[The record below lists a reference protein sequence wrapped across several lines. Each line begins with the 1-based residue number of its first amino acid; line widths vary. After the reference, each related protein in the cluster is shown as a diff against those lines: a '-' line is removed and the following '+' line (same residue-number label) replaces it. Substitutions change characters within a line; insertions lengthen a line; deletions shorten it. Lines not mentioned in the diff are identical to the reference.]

1 MVQGRNYKNLKRVT
15 VVYAV
20 SRERVSRR
28 VAMKAL
34 TKILAGGIAAAVM
47 FGAAPAAAQYYPY
60 GGYGYGNSGVS
71 VTIGTPGYGYGN
83 GYNAYGNGYGVN
95 QQAVVSQCTA
105 AVQARLGGNAGG
117 RVLGIS
123 RIEPRNDGGLTVRGV
138 AASSGYGGYNQQPD
152 LTFKC
157 RTDYRGYVVS
167 VDVQRAQSAYGYTPY
182 GAAPNAYANPYQASP
197 YNTGPYG
204 YSRY

>member
-1 MVQGRNYKNLKRVT
+1 
-15 VVYAV
+15 
-20 SRERVSRR
+20 
-28 VAMKAL
+28 MKAL
-34 TKILAGGIAAAVM
+34 TKILAGGIAAAFV

-60 GGYGYGNSGVS
+60 GGYGYGNSGIS

-83 GYNAYGNGYGVN
+83 GYGYSNGYGAYGRGYGVN
-95 QQAVVSQCTA
+95 QQVVVNQCTS
-105 AVQARLGGNAGG
+105 AVQAQLGGNMGYGYSTYGVAGG

-123 RIEPRNDGGLTVRGV
+123 RIEPRIDGGLTVRGV
-138 AASSGYGGYNQQPD
+138 AASSGYNQQPD

-157 RTDYRGYVVS
+157 RTDYRGFVTS
-167 VDVQRAQSAYGYTPY
+167 VEVQRAQSAYGYTPY
-182 GAAPNAYANPYQASP
+182 GAQPYGYASPYQPSP

>member
-1 MVQGRNYKNLKRVT
+1 
-15 VVYAV
+15 
-20 SRERVSRR
+20 
-28 VAMKAL
+28 MKAL

-60 GGYGYGNSGVS
+60 GGNGYGYGNSGVS

-83 GYNAYGNGYGVN
+83 GYGGYGAYNRGYGVN
-95 QQAVVSQCTA
+95 QQAVVNQCTA
-105 AVQARLGGNAGG
+105 AVQARLGGNMGYGYAPYGNAGG

-182 GAAPNAYANPYQASP
+182 GAAPSPYGSPYQPAP
-197 YNTGPYG
+197 DNTGPYG
-204 YSRY
+204 YRRYYAATAVN